1 MTDLE
6 KWSKKLLRSIDD
18 EFKRFLGKQE
28 IFNRFFYEVLDD
40 KQKALLQDR
49 IEAFDKEANKSD
61 EEKAKDIEAKMKKI
75 FKEVIKKAQHKAT
88 GE

>member
-18 EFKRFLGKQE
+18 EFKRFLERQD
-28 IFNRFFYEVLDD
+28 IFTNIFYQVLDD
-40 KQKALLQDR
+40 KPKSLLEDKLR
-49 IEAFDKEANKSD
+49 AFDKEQNKSD
-61 EEKAKDIEAKMKKI
+61 EEKAKDIEAKMKKM
-75 FKEVIKKAQHKAT
+75 FKEDQHKAT